1 MFDMHDSWGW
11 WMLVGWIWMLVFW
24 GLIIWAVYAIVSRIG
39 GERHG
44 NRQSDAMII
53 LEERYARGEIDREQF
68 DEMRQALQR

>member
-1 MFDMHDSWGW
+1 MHDSWGW

-44 NRQSDAMII
+44 NR
-53 LEERYARGEIDREQF
+53 
-68 DEMRQALQR
+68 